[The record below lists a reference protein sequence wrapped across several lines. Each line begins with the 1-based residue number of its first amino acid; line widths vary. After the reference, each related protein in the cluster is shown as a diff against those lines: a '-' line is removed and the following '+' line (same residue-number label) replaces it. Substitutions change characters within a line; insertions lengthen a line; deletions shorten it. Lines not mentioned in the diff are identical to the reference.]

1 MSNPLAS
8 LTSIDNRASNLGVIR
23 LDPSK
28 LGLPEY
34 RNKFAIVID
43 NLFSP
48 EDCQRF
54 LRVAE
59 SEHAWSQATLS
70 GTYESTPGSSN
81 VSKKFRNSSRII
93 LDSPTLASEL
103 FTRLEPHLSSIE
115 HLSNSPLHAQFASGV
130 TYLSDPPAKMVGFNQ
145 RLRFLRYSPG
155 KKHCD
160 GNYHD
165 PDSGHISYYTLQLYL
180 NDIPPEQGGSTR
192 FWGSPDSNGGNP
204 LCYVDVQPKL
214 GRALIF
220 EQSGL
225 WHSGQDVLEGG
236 EKYTIR
242 AELMY
247 EVMRGRG

>member
-1 MSNPLAS
+1 M
-8 LTSIDNRASNLGVIR
+8 DNRAVDLDVIR
-23 LDPSK
+23 LDLSK

-34 RNKFAIVID
+34 RNKFAIIID

-54 LRVAE
+54 LRAAE
-59 SEHAWSQATLS
+59 SEHAWSQATHS
-70 GTYESTPGSSN
+70 GTYVGTPGNSD
-81 VSKKFRNSSRII
+81 VSKRFRNSSRII

-115 HLSNSPLHAQFASGV
+115 HLSSSPLHAQFANRL
-130 TYLSDPPAKMVGFNQ
+130 TYMSDPPAKMTSVGQFF
-145 RLRFLRYSPG
+145 R
-155 KKHCD
+155 KHCD

-180 NDIPPEQGGSTR
+180 NDISPEQGGSTR
-192 FWGSPDSNGGNP
+192 FWGSPDSNGGNT
-204 LCYVDVQPKL
+204 LSYVDVQPKL

-247 EVMRGRG
+247 EVVQEGVDVVDDDEIGFE

>member
-1 MSNPLAS
+1 MSSPLVNANLSNNSTPNPDIA
-8 LTSIDNRASNLGVIR
+8 R
-23 LDPSK
+23 LDFDK

-34 RNKFAIVID
+34 RNKFAITID
-43 NLFSP
+43 NLFSL

-54 LRVAE
+54 LCAAE
-59 SEHAWSQATLS
+59 SEQAWSQATHS
-70 GTYESTPGSSN
+70 GTI
-81 VSKKFRNSSRII
+81 V

-103 FTRLEPHLSSIE
+103 FTRLEPYLSSVAHIP
-115 HLSNSPLHAQFASGV
+115 NSPLHAQFADGV

-145 RLRFLRYSPG
+145 RLRFLKYSPAQFFR
-155 KKHCD
+155 KHCD
-160 GNYHD
+160 GNYYD
-165 PDSGHISYYTLQLYL
+165 PESGHISYYTLQLYL
-180 NDIPPEQGGSTR
+180 NDMPPEQGGSTR
-192 FWGSPDSNGGNP
+192 FWGSPNSNGRDISP
-204 LCYVDVQPKL
+204 YVDVQPKL

-247 EVMRGRG
+247 EAVQEGIQVVGEDEIEFE